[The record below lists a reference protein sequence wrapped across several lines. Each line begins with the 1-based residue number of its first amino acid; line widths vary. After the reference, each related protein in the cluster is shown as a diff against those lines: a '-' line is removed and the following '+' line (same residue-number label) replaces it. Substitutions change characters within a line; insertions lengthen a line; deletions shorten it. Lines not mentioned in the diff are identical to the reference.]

1 MNSYKQYF
9 KLFIYI
15 QIIIFIGSIW
25 IAYQN
30 LILPGAFSGKFSI
43 WTFWI
48 IAIPG
53 IFQRFR
59 VKNKLQKIQLFLMKH
74 RRYLGIIM
82 FNFAFIHF
90 MWMRGFDII
99 QSGIP
104 SNIPLYQVF
113 GSFALIL
120 TTPLFLTSNNFSV
133 KKLGKYWK
141 TLHTLVYPIMFLLVL
156 HTALQGQ
163 DYALIYGLP
172 SAIILGIQIY
182 SHIYYRQKVLWS
194 KA

>member
-1 MNSYKQYF
+1 MNSYKHYF

-25 IAYQN
+25 IADQN
-30 LILPGAFSGKFSI
+30 LTLPGAFSGKFAI
-43 WTFWI
+43 WVFWA
-48 IAIPG
+48 IAAAG
-53 IFQRFR
+53 ILQRFQ
-59 VKNKLQKIQLFLMKH
+59 VKGVLQKLQLFLMKY

-82 FNFAFIHF
+82 FNFSFIHF
-90 MWMRGFDII
+90 MWMRGFSMI
-99 QSGIP
+99 QNGIP
-104 SNIPLYQVF
+104 PMVPIYQIFGTIALLLLIPLV
-113 GSFALIL
+113 
-120 TTPLFLTSNNFSV
+120 LTSNNYSV
-133 KKLGKYWK
+133 KKLGKFWK
-141 TLHTLVYPIMFLLVL
+141 KLHYLVYPVMFLLVF

-182 SHIYYRQKVLWS
+182 SHIYYRQKVLHK